1 VTEPVSG
8 AASGFAIGKALTAIA
23 GFFGGLSVSF
33 FWQPKKLHQYG
44 KLAAGA
50 IIGGIAVAASITLG
64 GIISHYIGVDVN
76 NSDFALAVGYV
87 IGVLSVFVL
96 SILVNFF
103 EKKEDKDIFE
113 VASEIRS
120 MQKNPAKG
128 SSNRRRK

>member
-1 VTEPVSG
+1 MTEPVSSAVG
-8 AASGFAIGKALTAIA
+8 GFAIGKALTAIA

-64 GIISHYIGVDVN
+64 GIISHYMGVDVN
-76 NSDFALAVGYV
+76 NSDAALAIGYV
-87 IGVLSVFVL
+87 IGVMSVFVL

-103 EKKEDKDIFE
+103 EKKEGKDIFE
-113 VASEIRS
+113 VASEMKS
-120 MQKNPAKG
+120 MKNNFGKNTQK
-128 SSNRRRK
+128 RRRK

>member
-1 VTEPVSG
+1 MTEPVSS
-8 AASGFAIGKALTAIA
+8 AASGFALGKALTAVA

-64 GIISHYIGVDVN
+64 GIVSHYMGIDIN
-76 NSDFALAVGYV
+76 NSDSSLAVGYV

-96 SILVNFF
+96 SVLVNFF
-103 EKKEDKDIFE
+103 EKREDKDIFE
-113 VASEIRS
+113 VASDVRS
-120 MQKNPAKG
+120 MGKEFKSKPLK
-128 SSNRRRK
+128 RRRK

>member
-1 VTEPVSG
+1 MTEPVSS

-50 IIGGIAVAASITLG
+50 IVGGIAVAASITLG
-64 GIISHYIGVDVN
+64 GIVSHYIGIDVN
-76 NSDFALAVGYV
+76 NADAALAVGYV
-87 IGVLSVFVL
+87 IGVMSVFVL

-113 VASEIRS
+113 VASDVKSMSRNLRS
-120 MQKNPAKG
+120 KPPK
-128 SSNRRRK
+128 RRRN

>member
-1 VTEPVSG
+1 MTEPVSS
-8 AASGFAIGKALTAIA
+8 AASGFALGKALTAVA
-23 GFFGGLSVSF
+23 GFFGGLSVSS

-64 GIISHYIGVDVN
+64 GIVSHYMGIDIN
-76 NSDFALAVGYV
+76 NSDSSLAVGYV

-103 EKKEDKDIFE
+103 EKREDKDIFE
-113 VASEIRS
+113 VASDVRS
-120 MQKNPAKG
+120 MGKEFKSKPLK
-128 SSNRRRK
+128 RRRK

>member
-1 VTEPVSG
+1 MTEPVSS
-8 AASGFAIGKALTAIA
+8 AASGFALGKALTAVA

-64 GIISHYIGVDVN
+64 GIVSHYMGIDVN
-76 NSDFALAVGYV
+76 NSDSSLAVGYV

-103 EKKEDKDIFE
+103 EKREDKDIFE
-113 VASEIRS
+113 VASDVRS
-120 MQKNPAKG
+120 MGKEFKSKPLK
-128 SSNRRRK
+128 RRRK

>member
-1 VTEPVSG
+1 VTEPVSSAVG
-8 AASGFAIGKALTAIA
+8 GFAIGKALTAIA

-64 GIISHYIGVDVN
+64 GIISHYMGVDVN
-76 NSDFALAVGYV
+76 NSDAALAIGYV
-87 IGVLSVFVL
+87 IGVMSVFVL

-103 EKKEDKDIFE
+103 EKKEGKDIFE
-113 VASEIRS
+113 VASEMKS
-120 MQKNPAKG
+120 MKNNFGKSTQK
-128 SSNRRRK
+128 RRRK

>member
-1 VTEPVSG
+1 VTEPVSS

-64 GIISHYIGVDVN
+64 GIVSHYIGIDVN
-76 NSDFALAVGYV
+76 NSDSALAVGYV

-113 VASEIRS
+113 VASEMKS
-120 MQKNPAKG
+120 MSRNLQSKPPK
-128 SSNRRRK
+128 RRRN